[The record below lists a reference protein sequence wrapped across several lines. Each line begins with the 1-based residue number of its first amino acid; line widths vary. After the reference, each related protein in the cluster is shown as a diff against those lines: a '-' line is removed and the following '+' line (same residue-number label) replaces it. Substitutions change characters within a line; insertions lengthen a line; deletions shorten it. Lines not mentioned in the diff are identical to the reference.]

1 MFPDIVSWTRRT
13 CEESGVPLLIADS
26 VVLARVALLL
36 RPTSD
41 WTVTSEPDAPPEGVD
56 DE

>member
-41 WTVTSEPDAPPEGVD
+41 WTVTSEPDAPPEWVD